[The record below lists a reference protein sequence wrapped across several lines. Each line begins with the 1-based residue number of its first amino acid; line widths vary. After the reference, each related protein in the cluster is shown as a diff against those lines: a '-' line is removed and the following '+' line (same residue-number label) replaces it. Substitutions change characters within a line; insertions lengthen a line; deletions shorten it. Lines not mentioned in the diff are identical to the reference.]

1 VLVLVAVVIVVLIV
15 VARTAVVVMTA
26 VVMMIV
32 VVISVCKCL
41 AGNSYSYPYA
51 LLQLWQPNYQGL
63 LFLFLNISQN

>member
-1 VLVLVAVVIVVLIV
+1 MLVLVAVVIVVLIV

-41 AGNSYSYPYA
+41 AGNKWTCCKKHCYSY
-51 LLQLWQPNYQGL
+51 G
-63 LFLFLNISQN
+63 SQTTKDCCACF